1 MPLFQENENFYGLL
15 KLTGQSDS
23 SLGRVVPTTDSQWN
37 TSKLLINDD
46 KVKDVL
52 DTMDNECQRLEVMGN
67 LVQNA
72 SPFLFPCAI
81 EYSLICAAI
90 LYLMWKKTVSTE
102 VNFKRHRSSSPVSTS
117 RRSRH
122 HYTVDC
128 GKANKGLFAGIFL
141 LVLTIIS
148 LILFFALIN
157 HPAYEVMAFTEISF
171 VRVILFFASF
181 VAVLIGIFQVINP

>member
-1 MPLFQENENFYGLL
+1 
-15 KLTGQSDS
+15 LTLTLAGEFDGRLEGISSTADS
-23 SLGRVVPTTDSQWN
+23 RSN
-37 TSKLLINDD
+37 ASKLSVNDD
-46 KVKDVL
+46 EMMDVL
-52 DTMDNECQRLEVMGN
+52 ETMHNECQRLEVMGN
-67 LVQNA
+67 LVQDA

-90 LYLMWKKTVSTE
+90 LYLMWKKTVASE
-102 VNFKRHRSSSPVSTS
+102 VHFKEHRPSSPLSAS

-157 HPAYEVMAFTEISF
+157 HPAYEVMAITEIS
-171 VRVILFFASF
+171 VARVILFFTSF
-181 VAVLIGIFQVINP
+181 VAVLMGIFQVCC